1 MVNEI
6 VCLFNA
12 GGHRPPAVGGRGTM
26 FPRFFY
32 PCYTPASGSMKYL
45 ALLPDETPPPAVA
58 ASRQST
64 TSPLQ
69 GEVGVIGGSGCLKT
83 GHTLHLP
90 PLGGGRWSST
100 ARTAGGGICSSLLL
114 LAILPLLLAAD
125 WPRYL
130 GPNRDGHSAE
140 TKLNWDWKNAPPK
153 PNWAI
158 DVGTGFAGVAV
169 AGGKVFL
176 FHRIGNEEI
185 LIALDPATGKEVWKF
200 AYPTRYRDDFDF
212 DNGPRCVPLVE
223 GETVFTY
230 GADGDL
236 QAVEAATG
244 KPRWAKNL
252 LKEYAPKKGYFG
264 IGSGPILLDGKL
276 LVNVGAKGAGIVA
289 FDPATG
295 KELWKCA
302 DDGPSYSTPTS
313 MVIEGKPH
321 AVFFTR
327 AGLLVVNAAGQVK
340 QSFPWRARIDASV
353 NAATPLVH
361 EGSIFLSTSY
371 NVGAIL
377 LKPEGNEL
385 TEVWKSD
392 KSLSCHYNTPVR
404 VGEYLFGIDGR
415 QEGGGARLRCVAWK
429 TGDVKWSVEK
439 FGCASLIAVDGGILA
454 LTESGD
460 LVGFDASEKAFA
472 ERGRVSLLKGTVRAA
487 PVLSDG
493 RLYVRNEKQLVSVG
507 LK

>member
-1 MVNEI
+1 MI
-6 VCLFNA
+6 VL
-12 GGHRPPAVGGRGTM
+12 V
-26 FPRFFY
+26 
-32 PCYTPASGSMKYL
+32 
-45 ALLPDETPPPAVA
+45 LL
-58 ASRQST
+58 
-64 TSPLQ
+64 
-69 GEVGVIGGSGCLKT
+69 
-83 GHTLHLP
+83 
-90 PLGGGRWSST
+90 
-100 ARTAGGGICSSLLL
+100 
-114 LAILPLLLAAD
+114 LPLLLAAD

-153 PNWAI
+153 PIWAI

-176 FHRIGNEEI
+176 LHRIGNEEI
-185 LIALDPATGKEVWKF
+185 LLALDPATGKEVWKF

-295 KELWKCA
+295 KELWKCS
-302 DDGPSYSTPTS
+302 DDGPSYSTPTT
-313 MVIEGKPH
+313 MTLEGKPH

-429 TGDVKWSVEK
+429 TGDVKWSVDK

-454 LTESGD
+454 LTESGE